1 MKVMRAKRI
10 PLPQAPTVDILR
22 DKLKEVDERLYA
34 ANMECGSVANA
45 RRPKRARQASS
56 VDDANVRCE
65 MTCHS
70 NGIQVQL
77 ITDEKNAKCARKQG
91 QVQSSMKNRIFKF
104 AAKFQRASHPGDVG
118 TFAQTL

>member
-56 VDDANVRCE
+56 VDDANIRCE

-91 QVQSSMKNRIFKF
+91 QVQFIDEK
-104 AAKFQRASHPGDVG
+104 
-118 TFAQTL
+118 